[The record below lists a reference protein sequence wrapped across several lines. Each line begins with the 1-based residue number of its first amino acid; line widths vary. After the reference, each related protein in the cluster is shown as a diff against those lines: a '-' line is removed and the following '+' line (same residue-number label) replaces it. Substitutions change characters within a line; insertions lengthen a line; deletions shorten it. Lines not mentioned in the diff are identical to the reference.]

1 MLKCIEI
8 RNPPFDKLVD
18 TNSGQT
24 IVENQ
29 RNVSGF
35 LPTAG
40 EETAFSSEHPLPP
53 CSHQTNCGRIVKL
66 VINHLK
72 YILFE
77 LYCLCLR
84 VYAFSLYLLK
94 PFCTVEPALCKHV
107 TSWRYNVRARQP
119 DSNAGGFEQVA
130 STRTSHA
137 ECTPPLATATCVCTL
152 STDGGNQLHSKSGK
166 MLPFFGDAYVFTV
179 SKPKLQRA
187 TLFLQDLKRSHLAA

>member
-1 MLKCIEI
+1 MLKI

-18 TNSGQT
+18 TNCGWT
-24 IVENQ
+24 IVESQ

-40 EETAFSSEHPLPP
+40 EETAFFSEHPVPP
-53 CSHQTNCGRIVKL
+53 CSHQTNWGQIVQL

-77 LYCLCLR
+77 LYCSCLR

-94 PFCTVEPALCKHV
+94 PFCTVEPALCKHI

-119 DSNAGGFEQVA
+119 DSSA
-130 STRTSHA
+130 STGTSHA
-137 ECTPPLATATCVCTL
+137 ECTPPP
-152 STDGGNQLHSKSGK
+152 GNRHLRVYSFNRRWEPIAFKIRQKYSHFFWK
-166 MLPFFGDAYVFTV
+166 MHMYSQF
-179 SKPKLQRA
+179 
-187 TLFLQDLKRSHLAA
+187 